1 MKLFDILVRK
11 VDTIKIIFVAY
22 ILASLN
28 SIYQVTACRYYQKFT
43 ELDEV
48 NLGAWLVS
56 LAALAIV
63 GLPIM
68 IAVAS
73 WYDCNYNKKSDEYTQ
88 LNAIILAIILNI
100 AAFIVN
106 GMYFSVIL

>member
-22 ILASLN
+22 ILAGLN
-28 SIYQVTACRYYQKFT
+28 STLQIAACGYYQKFI

-48 NLGAWLVS
+48 NSTAWVIS
-56 LAALAIV
+56 FAAFGIIGV
-63 GLPIM
+63 PI
-68 IAVAS
+68 IGVVAS
-73 WYDCNYNKKSDEYTQ
+73 EYSDYFNKSSDEYTQ

>member
-1 MKLFDILVRK
+1 MKIFDILVRK

-28 SIYQVTACRYYQKFT
+28 SIYQVTACGYYQKFT

-48 NLGAWLVS
+48 NELAWLLS

-63 GLPIM
+63 GLPIICVVM
-68 IAVAS
+68 EEYSSYRRKA
-73 WYDCNYNKKSDEYTQ
+73 DEYTQ
-88 LNAIILAIILNI
+88 TNAVILATILNI

-106 GMYFSVIL
+106 GMYFSVII

>member
-1 MKLFDILVRK
+1 MEIQKTNNIPDEDIQALSWLANTCYTRGCG
-11 VDTIKIIFVAY
+11 DTLIGVGI
-22 ILASLN
+22 
-28 SIYQVTACRYYQKFT
+28 
-43 ELDEV
+43 
-48 NLGAWLVS
+48 G
-56 LAALAIV
+56 AALAIV

-106 GMYFSVIL
+106 GMYFSVII